1 VNGDA
6 SYSELFNAC
15 RVLFGHEVDLSVDF
29 LQYLHHDGVK
39 AAFRRK
45 AKETH
50 PDLAAHLS
58 PHNAA
63 SGAELFHRANE
74 AYELLGK
81 FIRNRGLRPKT
92 DNNFVNASRQCEKSP
107 GSARNTYHH
116 GSLPPRP
123 LPLGRYL
130 YYRGIIPFR
139 ALLDAL
145 TWQRGGRATIGSI
158 ARELG
163 WLSHSDVEA
172 ILSARPV
179 GRFGENAVRCGLLN
193 SFQVKLLLMNQ
204 KSRMRRIGQYFV
216 AHNMVSRQQMELL
229 ARDHLMHNRAFG
241 KQY

>member
-1 VNGDA
+1 MNGET

-15 RVLFGHEVDLSVDF
+15 RVLFGHDIDLSVDF

-50 PDLAAHLS
+50 PDLLAHVS
-58 PHNAA
+58 PHNAD
-63 SGAELFHRANE
+63 AELFHRANE
-74 AYELLGK
+74 AYELLGN
-81 FIRNRGLRPKT
+81 FIRNRGLRTKT
-92 DNNFVNASRQCEKSP
+92 DNNFVKTSRTCEKPP
-107 GSARNTYHH
+107 GSGCHTYHH

-123 LPLGRYL
+123 LPFGRYL

-139 ALLDAL
+139 TLLDAL
-145 TWQRGGRATIGSI
+145 KWQRGGRATIGSI
-158 ARELG
+158 AREWG

-172 ILSARPV
+172 ILSVRSR

-216 AHNMVSRQQMELL
+216 VHNMVGRQQMEQL
-229 ARDHLMHNRAFG
+229 ARDHQMHNRAFG
-241 KQY
+241 KQH

>member
-1 VNGDA
+1 MNGDA
-6 SYSELFNAC
+6 SYAELFNAC

-29 LQYLHHDGVK
+29 LRYLHHDGVK

-50 PDLAAHLS
+50 PDLAAHVS
-58 PHNAA
+58 PHNAP

-74 AYELLGK
+74 AYELLGN
-81 FIRNRGLRPKT
+81 FIRNRGIRLKT
-92 DNNFVNASRQCEKSP
+92 DNNFVNTSRKSEESP
-107 GSARNTYHH
+107 GSDRNTYHH

-158 ARELG
+158 AREWG

-172 ILSARPV
+172 ILSVRPA
-179 GRFGENAVRCGLLN
+179 GRFGENAVRSGLLN
-193 SFQVKLLLMNQ
+193 PFQVKLLLMNQ

-216 AHNMVSRQQMELL
+216 VHKMISGQEMERL
-229 ARDHLMHNRAFG
+229 ARDHYTHNLVFG
-241 KQY
+241 K

>member
-1 VNGDA
+1 MNGEA

-15 RVLFGHEVDLSVDF
+15 RVLFGHDIDLSVDF
-29 LQYLHHDGVK
+29 LHYLHHDGVK

-50 PDLAAHLS
+50 PDLSAHVS
-58 PHNAA
+58 SYNADV
-63 SGAELFHRANE
+63 ECFHRANE
-74 AYELLGK
+74 AYELLGN
-81 FIRNRGLRPKT
+81 FIRNRGMRLQS
-92 DNNFVNASRQCEKSP
+92 DNSFVNASRKGEKQP
-107 GSARNTYHH
+107 ESACHTYHH

-130 YYRGIIPFR
+130 YYRGFIPFR

-145 TWQRGGRATIGSI
+145 TWQRGGRVPIGSI
-158 ARELG
+158 AREWG

-172 ILSARPV
+172 ILSIPSR

-216 AHNMVSRQQMELL
+216 VHNMVGRQQMEQL
-229 ARDHLMHNRAFG
+229 ARDHQMHNRAFA
-241 KQY
+241 KQH